1 MPALAEAWELDVDR
15 GPDWLLVKVKSHH
28 GDRSAQVP
36 LSEAVWQ
43 LLQRHL
49 IHRVVLELDQVEVLD
64 SHLIGQLV
72 KLYKRIRSH
81 DGVMRLCGLS
91 TYNRQVLHVCQLDD
105 RLLPYADREE
115 AVMGRARTPRP
126 K

>member
-15 GPDWLLVKVKSHH
+15 GPDWLLVKVKGHH
-28 GDRSAQVP
+28 SDRTVP

-49 IHRVVLELDQVEVLD
+49 TYRVVLELDQIEVLD
-64 SHLIGQLV
+64 SHLIGQLIE
-72 KLYKRIRSH
+72 LYKRIRSH

-91 TYNRQVLHVCQLDD
+91 AYNRQVLHVCHLDD
-105 RLLPYADREE
+105 RLTPYSDREE
-115 AVMGRARTPRP
+115 AVMGRLRTPHP